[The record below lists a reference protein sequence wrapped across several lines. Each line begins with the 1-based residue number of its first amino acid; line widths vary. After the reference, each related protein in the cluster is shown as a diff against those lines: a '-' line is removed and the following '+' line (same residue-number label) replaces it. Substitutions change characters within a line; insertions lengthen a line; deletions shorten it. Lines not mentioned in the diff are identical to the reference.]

1 MTRSSAGSR
10 SPSATRRDVIARV
23 AVLLACA
30 ALAAPAAGVA
40 APSPSDLEAEF
51 VCPTC
56 KTTLDQSD
64 SPIARRMKQMIR
76 TRLAEGATEKQIR
89 AELVAQF
96 GPAVVAEPPKK
107 GFDLLAWLVPLGILA
122 AGAIGVGAIA
132 WGWRRSRADEPPAP
146 PLDPALERRVDAEL
160 ERFDP

>member
-1 MTRSSAGSR
+1 MA
-10 SPSATRRDVIARV
+10 ARV
-23 AVLLACA
+23 VLVAAVVLASFA
-30 ALAAPAAGVA
+30 ATVSAVA

-64 SPIARRMKQMIR
+64 SPIARRMKQVIR
-76 TRLAEGATEKQIR
+76 SSLAEGKTEAQIR
-89 AELVAQF
+89 DQLVAQF

-122 AGAIGVGAIA
+122 AGAVGVGAIA
-132 WGWRRSRADEPPAP
+132 WGWRRRRADEPPPA

-160 ERFDP
+160 ERFDA

>member
-1 MTRSSAGSR
+1 MA
-10 SPSATRRDVIARV
+10 ARV
-23 AVLLACA
+23 VLVAAVVLASFA
-30 ALAAPAAGVA
+30 ATVSAVA

-64 SPIARRMKQMIR
+64 SPIARRMKQVIR
-76 TRLAEGATEKQIR
+76 SSLAEGKTEAQIR
-89 AELVAQF
+89 DQLVAQF

-122 AGAIGVGAIA
+122 AGAVGVGAIA
-132 WGWRRSRADEPPAP
+132 WGWRRRRADEPPPA
-146 PLDPALERRVDAEL
+146 PLDPALERRLDAEL
-160 ERFDP
+160 ERFDG

>member
-1 MTRSSAGSR
+1 MA
-10 SPSATRRDVIARV
+10 ARV
-23 AVLLACA
+23 VLVAAVVA
-30 ALAAPAAGVA
+30 ALAATVSAVA

-64 SPIARRMKQMIR
+64 SPIARRMKQVIR
-76 TRLAEGATEKQIR
+76 NSLAAGKTESEIR
-89 AELVAQF
+89 DQLVAQF

-122 AGAIGVGAIA
+122 AGAVGVGAIA
-132 WGWRRSRADEPPAP
+132 WGWRRRRADEPPPA
-146 PLDPALERRVDAEL
+146 PLDPALERRLDAEL
-160 ERFDP
+160 ERFDG

>member
-1 MTRSSAGSR
+1 VSAR
-10 SPSATRRDVIARV
+10 IV
-23 AVLLACA
+23 AVLACV
-30 ALAAPAAGVA
+30 LLVAPASAVA

-64 SPIARRMKQMIR
+64 SPIARRMKQVIR

-96 GPAVVAEPPKK
+96 GPAVVAEPPKQ

-122 AGAIGVGAIA
+122 VGAVGVGAIA
-132 WGWRRSRADEPPAP
+132 WGWRRRRADEPPP
-146 PLDPALERRVDAEL
+146 DPLDPALERRLDAEL
-160 ERFDP
+160 DRFDG

>member
-1 MTRSSAGSR
+1 MRS
-10 SPSATRRDVIARV
+10 RRVV
-23 AVLLACA
+23 AFVVALLAVTASVATVA
-30 ALAAPAAGVA
+30 AA

-64 SPIARRMKQMIR
+64 SPIARRMKRMIR
-76 TRLAEGATEKQIR
+76 SSLAEGKTESEIR
-89 AELVAQF
+89 DELVAQF

-122 AGAIGVGAIA
+122 GGALGVGAIA
-132 WGWRRSRADEPPAP
+132 WGWRRRRAEEAP
-146 PLDPALERRVDAEL
+146 PEQLDPALERRLDAEL
-160 ERFDP
+160 DRFDA

>member
-1 MTRSSAGSR
+1 MA
-10 SPSATRRDVIARV
+10 ARV
-23 AVLLACA
+23 FLVAAVVLASFA
-30 ALAAPAAGVA
+30 ATVSAVA

-64 SPIARRMKQMIR
+64 SPIARRMKQVIR
-76 TRLAEGATEKQIR
+76 NSLAEGKTEAQIR
-89 AELVAQF
+89 DQLVAQF

-122 AGAIGVGAIA
+122 AGAVGVGAIA
-132 WGWRRSRADEPPAP
+132 WGWRRRRADEPPPA
-146 PLDPALERRVDAEL
+146 PLDPALERRLDAEL
-160 ERFDP
+160 ERFDG

>member
-1 MTRSSAGSR
+1 VA
-10 SPSATRRDVIARV
+10 ARV
-23 AVLLACA
+23 VLVATVVLASFA
-30 ALAAPAAGVA
+30 ATVSAVA

-64 SPIARRMKQMIR
+64 SPIARRMKQVIR
-76 TRLAEGATEKQIR
+76 SSLAEGKTEVQIR
-89 AELVAQF
+89 DQLVAQF

-122 AGAIGVGAIA
+122 AGAVGVGAIA
-132 WGWRRSRADEPPAP
+132 WGWRRRRADEPPPA
-146 PLDPALERRVDAEL
+146 PLDPALERRFDAEL
-160 ERFDP
+160 ERFDG

>member
-1 MTRSSAGSR
+1 MRAY
-10 SPSATRRDVIARV
+10 ALV
-23 AVLLACA
+23 AFVVALLVA
-30 ALAAPAAGVA
+30 AAPAAA
-40 APSPSDLEAEF
+40 TPSPSDLEAEF

-64 SPIARRMKQMIR
+64 SPIARRMKQVIR
-76 TRLAEGATEKQIR
+76 SSLAEGKTEAQIR
-89 AELVAQF
+89 DQLVAQF

-122 AGAIGVGAIA
+122 AGAVGVGAIA
-132 WGWRRSRADEPPAP
+132 WGWRRRRADEPPPA

>member
-1 MTRSSAGSR
+1 MRAY
-10 SPSATRRDVIARV
+10 ALV
-23 AVLLACA
+23 AFVVALLVA
-30 ALAAPAAGVA
+30 AAPAAA
-40 APSPSDLEAEF
+40 TPSPSDLEAEF

-76 TRLAEGATEKQIR
+76 SSLAEGKTEKQIR
-89 AELVAQF
+89 DELVAQF
-96 GPAVVAEPPKK
+96 GPAVVAEPPKE

-122 AGAIGVGAIA
+122 AGAVGVGAIA
-132 WGWRRSRADEPPAP
+132 WGWRRRRADEPPPA

>member
-1 MTRSSAGSR
+1 MA
-10 SPSATRRDVIARV
+10 ARV
-23 AVLLACA
+23 VFVAAVVLASFA
-30 ALAAPAAGVA
+30 ATVSAVA

-64 SPIARRMKQMIR
+64 SPIARRMKQVIR
-76 TRLAEGATEKQIR
+76 NSLAEGKTESEIR
-89 AELVAQF
+89 DQLVAQF

-122 AGAIGVGAIA
+122 AGAVGVGASA
-132 WGWRRSRADEPPAP
+132 WGWRRRRADEPPPA
-146 PLDPALERRVDAEL
+146 PLDPALERRLDAEL
-160 ERFDP
+160 ERFDG

>member
-1 MTRSSAGSR
+1 VA
-10 SPSATRRDVIARV
+10 VRV
-23 AVLLACA
+23 ALALACA
-30 ALAAPAAGVA
+30 LLAVPALATA

-76 TRLAEGATEKQIR
+76 TRLAEGATEKEIR

-122 AGAIGVGAIA
+122 AGAVGVGAIA
-132 WGWRRSRADEPPAP
+132 WGWSRRRPDEPAPA
-146 PLDPALERRVDAEL
+146 PLDPALERRLDAEL
-160 ERFDP
+160 ERFDA

>member
-1 MTRSSAGSR
+1 MRAY
-10 SPSATRRDVIARV
+10 ALV
-23 AVLLACA
+23 AFVVALLVA
-30 ALAAPAAGVA
+30 AAPAAA
-40 APSPSDLEAEF
+40 TPSPSDLEAEF

-76 TRLAEGATEKQIR
+76 SSLAEGKTEKQIR
-89 AELVAQF
+89 DELVAQF
-96 GPAVVAEPPKK
+96 GPAVVAEPPKE

-122 AGAIGVGAIA
+122 AGAVGVGAIA
-132 WGWRRSRADEPPAP
+132 WGWRRRRADEPPPA

-160 ERFDP
+160 ERFDA

>member
-1 MTRSSAGSR
+1 MRAY
-10 SPSATRRDVIARV
+10 ALV
-23 AVLLACA
+23 AFVVALLVA
-30 ALAAPAAGVA
+30 AAPAAA
-40 APSPSDLEAEF
+40 TPSPSDLEAEF

-76 TRLAEGATEKQIR
+76 SSLAEGKTEKQIR
-89 AELVAQF
+89 DELVAQF

-122 AGAIGVGAIA
+122 AGAVGVGAVA
-132 WGWRRSRADEPPAP
+132 WGWRRRRADEPPPA